1 MYFDNAEG
9 SVFRPPSEA
18 NSFILRVTIG
28 CSHNKCTFCCMYK
41 DVQFRMRTREEI
53 SKQIQAAAPYKN
65 FIKRVFLADGDALIL
80 KTEYLLDILQELKEA
95 LPNLQRV
102 STYASPKSI
111 LLKTDAELK
120 QLQAAGIKLAYYGL
134 ESGSDKILKDVNKGV
149 TAAESIDAG
158 QKIMR
163 SGMKLSIMVLVGL
176 GGVADSA
183 EHARESARV
192 VSEIKPNML
201 SALTLTFYPGSEMI
215 AKVQQGEFI
224 PLNPEQSM
232 LEIADMLN
240 QIEWGDSTRQCIFRS
255 NHVSNVMP
263 LAGNIPKDLEK
274 LVQQARIAAGRLK
287 GLKFDINA
295 RGF

>member
-263 LAGNIPKDLEK
+263 LAGNIPKDLDK
-274 LVQQARIAAGRLK
+274 LVQQARMAAGRLK

>member
-9 SVFRPPSEA
+9 NVFRPPSEA
-18 NSFILRVTIG
+18 DSFILRVTIG

-53 SKQIQAAAPYKN
+53 SRQIQAAIPYKN

-80 KTEYLLDILQELKEA
+80 KTEYLLEILQEIKEA
-95 LPNLQRV
+95 FPNLQRV

-111 LLKTDAELK
+111 LRKSDAELQ
-120 QLQAAGIKLAYYGL
+120 QLYAAGLKLAYYGL
-134 ESGSDKILKDVNKGV
+134 ESGSDKVLKDVNKGV
-149 TAAESIDAG
+149 TAAESIEAG
-158 QKIMR
+158 QKIVR
-163 SGMKLSIMVLVGL
+163 SGMKLSIMVLIGL
-176 GGVADSA
+176 GGVADSM

-192 VSEIKPNML
+192 VSAIKPNML

-215 AKVQQGEFI
+215 AKVQNGEFT

-232 LEIADMLN
+232 LEVAELLSNIQWDD
-240 QIEWGDSTRQCIFRS
+240 QHKQCIFRS

-263 LAGNIPKDLEK
+263 LAGNIPKDLER
-274 LVQQARIAAGRLK
+274 LIQQAKLAAGRLK
-287 GLKFDINA
+287 GLKFDIRA

>member
-9 SVFRPPSEA
+9 NVFRPPSEA
-18 NSFILRVTIG
+18 DSFILRVTIG

-53 SKQIQAAAPYKN
+53 SRQIQAAIPYKN

-80 KTEYLLDILQELKEA
+80 KTEYLLEILQEIKEA
-95 LPNLQRV
+95 FPNLQRV

-111 LLKTDAELK
+111 LRKSDAELQ
-120 QLQAAGIKLAYYGL
+120 QLYAAGLKLAYYGL
-134 ESGSDKILKDVNKGV
+134 ESGSDKVLKDVNKGV
-149 TAAESIDAG
+149 TAAESIEAG
-158 QKIMR
+158 QKIVR
-163 SGMKLSIMVLVGL
+163 SGMKLSIMVLIGL
-176 GGVADSA
+176 GGVADSM

-192 VSEIKPNML
+192 VSAIKPNML

-215 AKVQQGEFI
+215 AKVQKGEFT

-232 LEIADMLN
+232 LEVAELLSNIQWDD
-240 QIEWGDSTRQCIFRS
+240 QHKQCIFRS

-263 LAGNIPKDLEK
+263 LAGNIPKDLER
-274 LVQQARIAAGRLK
+274 LIQQAKLAAGRLK
-287 GLKFDINA
+287 GLKFDIRA

>member
-1 MYFDNAEG
+1 
-9 SVFRPPSEA
+9 
-18 NSFILRVTIG
+18 
-28 CSHNKCTFCCMYK
+28 MYK

-263 LAGNIPKDLEK
+263 LAGNIPKDLDK
-274 LVQQARIAAGRLK
+274 LVQQARMAAERLK

>member
-9 SVFRPPSEA
+9 NVFRPPSESD
-18 NSFILRVTIG
+18 SFILRVTIG

-53 SKQIQAAAPYKN
+53 SRQIQAAIPYKN

-80 KTEYLLDILQELKEA
+80 KTEYLLEILQEIKEA
-95 LPNLQRV
+95 FPNLQRV

-111 LLKTDAELK
+111 LRKSDAELQ
-120 QLQAAGIKLAYYGL
+120 QLYAAGLKLAYYGL
-134 ESGSDKILKDVNKGV
+134 ESGSDKVLKDVNKGV
-149 TAAESIDAG
+149 TAAESIEAG
-158 QKIMR
+158 QKIVR
-163 SGMKLSIMVLVGL
+163 SGMKLSIMVLIGL
-176 GGVADSA
+176 GGVADSM

-192 VSEIKPNML
+192 VSAIKPNML

-215 AKVQQGEFI
+215 AKVQTGEFT

-232 LEIADMLN
+232 LEVAELLSNIQWDD
-240 QIEWGDSTRQCIFRS
+240 QHKQCIFRS

-263 LAGNIPKDLEK
+263 LAGNIPKDLER
-274 LVQQARIAAGRLK
+274 LIQQAKLAAGRLK
-287 GLKFDINA
+287 GLKFDIRA

>member
-263 LAGNIPKDLEK
+263 LAGNIPKDLDK
-274 LVQQARIAAGRLK
+274 LVQQARMAAGRLK
-287 GLKFDINA
+287 DLKFDINA

>member
-9 SVFRPPSEA
+9 NVFRPPSEA
-18 NSFILRVTIG
+18 ESFILRVTIG

-53 SKQIQAAAPYKN
+53 SRQIQAAIPYKN

-80 KTEYLLDILQELKEA
+80 KTEYLLEILQEVKEVF
-95 LPNLQRV
+95 PNLQRV

-111 LLKTDAELK
+111 LRKSDAD
-120 QLQAAGIKLAYYGL
+120 LQKLYAAGLKLAYYGL
-134 ESGSDKILKDVNKGV
+134 ESGSDKVLKDVNKGV
-149 TAAESIDAG
+149 TAAESIEAG
-158 QKIMR
+158 QKIVR

-176 GGVADSA
+176 GGVADSM
-183 EHARESARV
+183 EHARESAYV
-192 VSEIKPNML
+192 VSAIKPNML

-215 AKVQQGEFI
+215 AKVEKGEFI

-232 LEIADMLN
+232 LEVAELLSHIKWSD
-240 QIEWGDSTRQCIFRS
+240 QHKQCIFRS

-263 LAGNIPKDLEK
+263 LAGNIPKDLER
-274 LVQQARIAAGRLK
+274 LIQQAKLAACRLK
-287 GLKFDINA
+287 GQKFDIRA

>member
-9 SVFRPPSEA
+9 NVFRPPSESD
-18 NSFILRVTIG
+18 SFILRVTIG

-53 SKQIQAAAPYKN
+53 SRQIQAAIPYKN

-80 KTEYLLDILQELKEA
+80 KTEYLLEILQEIKEA
-95 LPNLQRV
+95 FPNLQRV

-111 LLKTDAELK
+111 LRKSDAELQ
-120 QLQAAGIKLAYYGL
+120 QLYAAGLKLDYYGL
-134 ESGSDKILKDVNKGV
+134 ESGSDKVLKDVNKGV
-149 TAAESIDAG
+149 TAAESIEAG
-158 QKIMR
+158 QKIVR
-163 SGMKLSIMVLVGL
+163 SGMKLSIMVLIGL
-176 GGVADSA
+176 GGVADSM

-192 VSEIKPNML
+192 VSAIKPNML

-215 AKVQQGEFI
+215 AKVQTGEFT

-232 LEIADMLN
+232 LEVAELLSNIQWDD
-240 QIEWGDSTRQCIFRS
+240 QHKQCIFRS

-263 LAGNIPKDLEK
+263 LAGNIPKDLER
-274 LVQQARIAAGRLK
+274 LIQQAKLAAGRLK
-287 GLKFDINA
+287 GLKFDIRA

>member
-9 SVFRPPSEA
+9 NVFRPPSEA
-18 NSFILRVTIG
+18 ESFILRVTVG

-53 SKQIQAAAPYKN
+53 SRQIKAAAPYKN

-80 KTEYLLDILQELKEA
+80 KTEYLLEILQEIQETF
-95 LPNLQRV
+95 PNLQRV

-111 LLKTDAELK
+111 LRKTDEELR
-120 QLQAAGIKLAYYGL
+120 QLYAAGLKLAYYGL
-134 ESGSDKILKDVNKGV
+134 ESGSDKVLQAVNKGV
-149 TAAESIDAG
+149 TAAESIEAG
-158 QKIMR
+158 QKIVR
-163 SGMKLSIMVLVGL
+163 SGMKLSIMVLIGL
-176 GGVADSA
+176 GGVADSM

-192 VSEIKPNML
+192 VSAIKPNML
-201 SALTLTFYPGSEMI
+201 SALTLTFYSGSEML
-215 AKVQQGEFI
+215 AQVQAGEFE

-232 LEIADMLN
+232 LEVAEMLSN
-240 QIEWGDSTRQCIFRS
+240 IEWDEQHKQCIFRS

-263 LAGNIPKDLEK
+263 LAGNIPKDLER
-274 LVQQARIAAGRLK
+274 LIQQAKLAAGRLK
-287 GLKFDINA
+287 GLKFDIRS